1 MKHLVSMRR
10 SGRFVSALALGI
22 VVAVA
27 AACGG
32 VRYGFAGGGL
42 PSNVRTMA
50 IVPFENSTTS
60 PELQRELFDIMR
72 RVLQR
77 RLGVRDAS
85 EARADAIVRGVIA
98 AYDVDVP
105 VAFSAN
111 PSQAVSARRKLQV
124 TIDVEIVDQANG
136 RILFQRKAMR
146 AEGEYAERDEA
157 EGRRQA
163 LERLVSDIVEGAQSQ
178 W

>member
-1 MKHLVSMRR
+1 MKHLLSMRR
-10 SGRFVSALALGI
+10 SGRFGSALALGI
-22 VVAVA
+22 AVAA

-60 PELQRELFDIMR
+60 PELQRELFEVMR
-72 RVLQR
+72 RELQR

-111 PSQAVSARRKLQV
+111 PSQAVTARRKLQI

-136 RILFQRKAMR
+136 RVLFQRKAMR

-163 LERLVSDIVEGAQSQ
+163 LQRLVSDIVEGAQSQ

>member
-1 MKHLVSMRR
+1 MRR
-10 SGRFVSALALGI
+10 SGLFASVLAFAM
-22 VVAVA
+22 VT

-42 PSNVRTMA
+42 PENVRTMA
-50 IVPFENSTTS
+50 VLPFDNQTTS
-60 PELQRELFDIMR
+60 PELQRELFEIMR
-72 RVLQR
+72 KVLQR

-85 EARADAIVRGVIA
+85 ESRADAIVRGVIA
-98 AYDVDVP
+98 SYEVDVP
-105 VAFSAN
+105 VGFSAN
-111 PSQAVSARRKLQV
+111 PSQALSARRKLQV

-136 RILFQRKAMR
+136 RVLFQRKAMR
-146 AEGEYAERDEA
+146 AESEYAERDEP
-157 EGRRQA
+157 EGRRLA

>member
-1 MKHLVSMRR
+1 MRR
-10 SGRFVSALALGI
+10 SGHLSSALALGI
-22 VVAVA
+22 AVAVA
-27 AACGG
+27 AGCGG

-60 PELQRELFDIMR
+60 PELQRELFEIMR
-72 RVLQR
+72 RELQR

-111 PSQAVSARRKLQV
+111 PSQAVTARRKLQI
-124 TIDVEIVDQANG
+124 TIDVEIVQANG
-136 RILFQRKAMR
+136 RVLFQRKAMR

-157 EGRRQA
+157 GGRLQA
-163 LERLVSDIVEGAQSQ
+163 LQHLVSDIVEGAQSQ